1 MRSFTA
7 GEADSGRRVV
17 ALCRDRFGLSS
28 SDVYKALKKKDIRI
42 DGRKISSDME
52 VTEGQ
57 TVEVWLPDAVFDN
70 KDTVPVK
77 DPAGHYEVVYESKNL
92 LIVNK
97 AQGIAVHPG
106 AGIKGKTLIDE
117 LRSDFGIPDLALCHR
132 LDMNTGGLLMC
143 AKDKKTLEDALALL
157 KSDLAH
163 KRYRA
168 LVLGVPTEGYEV
180 RCFDGVVMN
189 YLESYMEKGS
199 DGRVYVHDTKTPKS
213 QRAVTL
219 YRVLDVYDTE
229 AGPVSDIEVEL
240 VTGRTHQI
248 RAQMAHIGCPVA
260 GDGNYG
266 IGQVMKQLRSSDGGK
281 VRYQQLFA
289 TSLTFGKIDRSSRCS
304 ELSGRK
310 FSVNPDFVVKVSR

>member
-1 MRSFTA
+1 MRSFKT
-7 GEADSGRRVV
+7 GPNDSGRRVV
-17 ALCRDRFGLSS
+17 ALCREYFGLSS

-42 DGRKISSDME
+42 DGKKISSDME
-52 VTEGQ
+52 VAAGS
-57 TVEVWLPDAVFDN
+57 TVEVWLPDSFFGKKDAVWEMED
-70 KDTVPVK
+70 
-77 DPAGHYEVVYESKNL
+77 AGKYEVVYESRNL

-106 AGIKGKTLIDE
+106 AGIKGATLIDD

-143 AKDKKTLEDALALL
+143 AKDKKTLEDALTLL

-180 RCFDGVVMN
+180 RCFDGTVMN
-189 YLESYMEKGS
+189 CLESYMEKGS

-266 IGQVMKQLRSSDGGK
+266 KGQVMKQLRSSDGGK

-310 FSVNPDFVVKVSR
+310 FSVNPDFAVKVSR

>member
-1 MRSFTA
+1 MRSFKT
-7 GEADSGRRVV
+7 GPNDSGRRVV
-17 ALCRDRFGLSS
+17 ALCREYFGLSS

-42 DGRKISSDME
+42 DGKKISSDME
-52 VTEGQ
+52 VAAGS
-57 TVEVWLPDAVFDN
+57 TVEVWLPDSFFGKKDAV
-70 KDTVPVK
+70 
-77 DPAGHYEVVYESKNL
+77 PARADAGKYEVVYESRNL

-106 AGIKGKTLIDE
+106 AGIKGATLIDD
-117 LRSDFGIPDLALCHR
+117 LRSDFACPELALCHR

-143 AKDKKTLEDALALL
+143 AKDKKTLEDALTLL

-180 RCFDGVVMN
+180 RCFDGTVMN
-189 YLESYMEKGS
+189 CLESYMEKGS
-199 DGRVYVHDTKTPKS
+199 DGRVYVHDVKTPKS

-266 IGQVMKQLRSSDGGK
+266 KGQVMKQLRSSDGGK

-310 FSVNPDFVVKVSR
+310 FSVNPDFAVKVSR

>member
-1 MRSFTA
+1 MRSFVSSSS
-7 GEADSGRRVV
+7 DSGRRVV

-42 DGRKISSDME
+42 DGKKISSDME
-52 VTEGQ
+52 VAEGQ
-57 TVEVWLPDAVFDN
+57 TVEVWLPDSAFGKESQPQAKKE
-70 KDTVPVK
+70 KD
-77 DPAGHYEVVYESKNL
+77 YEVVYDSDRI

-106 AGIKGKTLIDE
+106 AGIKGSTLIDE
-117 LRSDFGIPDLALCHR
+117 LRKDFACPDLALCHR

-143 AKDKKTLEDALALL
+143 AKDKKTLEDALTLL
-157 KSDLAH
+157 KSDNAH

-168 LVLGVPTEGYEV
+168 LVLGVPTEGYEI
-180 RCFDGVVMN
+180 RCFDGTVMN
-189 YLESYMEKGS
+189 CLESYMEKAP
-199 DGRVYVHDTKTPKS
+199 DGRVYVHDNKTPKS
-213 QRAVTL
+213 QKAVTL
-219 YRVLDVYDTE
+219 YRVIDVYDSP
-229 AGPVSDIEVEL
+229 AGPLSDIEVEL

-248 RAQMAHIGCPVA
+248 RAQMAYIGCPVA

-266 IGQVMKQLRSSDGGK
+266 KGQIMRQIKAPDGGK

-310 FSVNPDFVVKVSR
+310 FNADPDFAVKFTR

>member
-7 GEADSGRRVV
+7 GTADSGRRVV

-42 DGRKISSDME
+42 DGKKISSDME
-52 VTEGQ
+52 VAAGS

-70 KDTVPVK
+70 KDTVPVN

-143 AKDKKTLEDALALL
+143 AKDKKTLEDALTLL

-168 LVLGVPTEGYEV
+168 LVHGVPTEGYEV

-266 IGQVMKQLRSSDGGK
+266 KGQVMKQLRSSDGGK

-310 FSVNPDFVVKVSR
+310 FSVNPDFAVKVSR